1 MAQLKNPGPRHIGNF
16 SKPKNTKNT
25 IKRLF
30 CYLGKYKLLL
40 FLSCFCVLIFA
51 FSSIFGT
58 WLIKPLLN
66 DYIIP
71 FIDHANP
78 NLASFIKLLFILG
91 VVYLLGAFSSYA
103 NNRIM
108 LYISTQT
115 LFKIRKDLFSKM
127 EKLPLVFFDTRTHG
141 DIMSVYTNDIDTL
154 RDMLN
159 QSIPQFFS
167 SIVSIIGV
175 FIMMVILSPVLTVI
189 EVLIMFF
196 MLFCTKKIGSK
207 SGKAFKEQQQ
217 ALGALNGYIEEII
230 SGQKVVQV
238 FNREDKTKEN
248 FEKLNDNLC
257 TAGTKAN
264 SLANILMP
272 LMGNIGHINY
282 AITAIVGAIFVIKNF
297 LDIGS
302 IASFLQYTRDFSMP
316 ITQMSQQF
324 NGVLSALAGAE
335 RIFKLIDESCEI
347 DEGKITSVDKIKG
360 FVNFSHVNFSY
371 KPNKQ
376 VLFDICIDA
385 KPGEKIALVGST
397 GSGKTTITNLL
408 SRFYDPDSGSI
419 TLDGI
424 PINNYSKTFLRK
436 TIGLVLQDTHLFTG
450 TIIENIKF
458 GNPNA
463 TDEDVKQ
470 AAILANADTFISQLP
485 NGYQTIITG
494 DGDSLSQ
501 GQRQLLAIA
510 RVVIANPQVLVLD
523 EATSSIDTRTEMHIQ
538 DALDKLMHG
547 RTVFV
552 IAHRLSTIRNG
563 SKILVLEHGKIIESG
578 THSELLSLKE
588 RYYQLYTGL
597 AELS

>member
-1 MAQLKNPGPRHIGNF
+1 
-16 SKPKNTKNT
+16 
-25 IKRLF
+25 
-30 CYLGKYKLLL
+30 
-40 FLSCFCVLIFA
+40 
-51 FSSIFGT
+51 
-58 WLIKPLLN
+58 
-66 DYIIP
+66 
-71 FIDHANP
+71 
-78 NLASFIKLLFILG
+78 
-91 VVYLLGAFSSYA
+91 
-103 NNRIM
+103 
-108 LYISTQT
+108 
-115 LFKIRKDLFSKM
+115 
-127 EKLPLVFFDTRTHG
+127 
-141 DIMSVYTNDIDTL
+141 
-154 RDMLN
+154 
-159 QSIPQFFS
+159 
-167 SIVSIIGV
+167 
-175 FIMMVILSPVLTVI
+175 
-189 EVLIMFF
+189 
-196 MLFCTKKIGSK
+196 MLF
-207 SGKAFKEQQQ
+207 
-217 ALGALNGYIEEII
+217 
-230 SGQKVVQV
+230 
-238 FNREDKTKEN
+238 R
-248 FEKLNDNLC
+248 
-257 TAGTKAN
+257 
-264 SLANILMP
+264 
-272 LMGNIGHINY
+272 
-282 AITAIVGAIFVIKNF
+282 
-297 LDIGS
+297 
-302 IASFLQYTRDFSMP
+302 
-316 ITQMSQQF
+316 SQQF

-510 RVVIANPQVLVLD
+510 RVVIANPHVLVLD

>member
-1 MAQLKNPGPRHIGNF
+1 MAQLKNPGPRHTGNF

-563 SKILVLEHGKIIESG
+563 SKILVLEQGKIIESG
-578 THSELLSLKE
+578 THFELLNLKG
-588 RYYQLYTGL
+588 RYFELYTGL
-597 AELS
+597 AELN

>member
-563 SKILVLEHGKIIESG
+563 SKILVLEQGKIIESG
-578 THSELLSLKE
+578 THFELLNLKG
-588 RYYQLYTGL
+588 RYFELYTGL
-597 AELS
+597 AELN